1 MTIKIGTLFEF
12 EVACT
17 GFYVR
22 IGKFERSCIWAGQWK
37 TVK

>member
-1 MTIKIGTLFEF
+1 MTIKIGTQFEF

-22 IGKFERSCIWAGQWK
+22 IGQFERSYIWAGQFRNI
-37 TVK
+37 

>member
-1 MTIKIGTLFEF
+1 MSIKIGTQFEF
-12 EVACT
+12 EVAGT

-22 IGKFERSCIWAGQWK
+22 LGSFERSYIWAGQWK